1 MRCCRWDAAQRTE
14 WRGRNEATHANDLH
28 DDCVGVLLQR
38 ECLQLLDRLLPPPLE
53 PIPVTDIKTAA
64 GTWEGIMVRSPA
76 NRSDDWVTLR
86 IQEDG
91 TYRFESI
98 RTIGVFSGSGRFTLE
113 DGTLIA
119 RSARGTITAQ
129 LHRHVGQND
138 HVLQAKGTTSDGI
151 TYRAQLT
158 RKQP

>member
-1 MRCCRWDAAQRTE
+1 MRRPMRTIFMMIVSVFCCSVSA
-14 WRGRNEATHANDLH
+14 
-28 DDCVGVLLQR
+28 CS
-38 ECLQLLDRLLPPPLE
+38 LLDRPPSPPLE
-53 PIPVTDIKTAA
+53 PIPVTDIKAAA

-76 NRSDDWVTLR
+76 TRSDDWVTLK

-91 TYRFESI
+91 TYHLKSI

-113 DGTLIA
+113 DGTLVA
-119 RSARGTITAQ
+119 RSARGTVTAQ
-129 LHRHVGQND
+129 LHRHVGQDD
-138 HVLQAKGTTSDGI
+138 HVLQAEGTTSDGL